1 MSSLRSSIV
10 GALLLLS
17 ACIAWTAPA
26 QAPAANAPVPQ
37 QRELDLRARPWKGD
51 FESTCMS
58 STAGSSAC
66 VEAAVQTSHE
76 HDHRS
81 SEEIIAKMRLNEAA
95 RSAV

>member
-51 FESTCMS
+51 FESEYEKISFCF
-58 STAGSSAC
+58 
-66 VEAAVQTSHE
+66 V
-76 HDHRS
+76 
-81 SEEIIAKMRLNEAA
+81 A
-95 RSAV
+95 RVRHGFGELCCPC